1 MAKRKICQAMA
12 VVLALG
18 MCTTGLTGCG
28 NENGE
33 TKQKWETVHTQQNG

>member
-18 MCTTGLTGCG
+18 MCTTGQIGRAH
-28 NENGE
+28 
-33 TKQKWETVHTQQNG
+33 V